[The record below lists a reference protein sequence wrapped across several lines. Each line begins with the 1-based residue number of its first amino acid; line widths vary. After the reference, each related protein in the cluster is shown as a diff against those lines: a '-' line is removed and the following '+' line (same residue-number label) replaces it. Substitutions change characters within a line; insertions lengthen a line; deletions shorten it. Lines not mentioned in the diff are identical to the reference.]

1 MFCILFE
8 HPIPQPADSSFR
20 PKIIFTTYRFPNR
33 QLYWF
38 PKIRIYHQSTLSIQ
52 LHWFILI
59 PKSAH
64 TLHTWFP
71 NQANQTNFQQL
82 STSSQTGVFLFF
94 SFHCQIHIPSSA
106 HSYAPLSSP
115 EFQYESF
122 KLFVPCVSHLRANHH
137 SCFAFYLFTFFSSTF
152 HSVYTSIHSSL
163 KALPP
168 VTLFRF
174 TSPPTLKLSFT
185 FEYAFQRISA
195 ILIQPAKWRRKIK
208 SLFSTSFFNI
218 LHTFLLLLVAKCN
231 GQLRTLNKLF

>member
-20 PKIIFTTYRFPNR
+20 PTIISTTYRFPNR

-94 SFHCQIHIPSSA
+94 FSLPNTHTIISAQLCSAIITRIPIWIIQAFCSLCVSFESESSFLFCFLSFHFLLVHFPHCLHQHTFVI
-106 HSYAPLSSP
+106 
-115 EFQYESF
+115 ESF
-122 KLFVPCVSHLRANHH
+122 ATCHIISVHISPHIK
-137 SCFAFYLFTFFSSTF
+137 AFF
-152 HSVYTSIHSSL
+152 HFWVC
-163 KALPP
+163 
-168 VTLFRF
+168 
-174 TSPPTLKLSFT
+174 
-185 FEYAFQRISA
+185 
-195 ILIQPAKWRRKIK
+195 
-208 SLFSTSFFNI
+208 FSTNFSHFDTTSQMEAQNKI
-218 LHTFLLLLVAKCN
+218 VVLHFSL
-231 GQLRTLNKLF
+231 